1 MNLHPTA
8 GKSLLPTNRTF
19 VFEFPYFSTG
29 TARVSKFRGSVG
41 NVWNKKLMSYPR
53 GGEGGEGGRW
63 REERARERE
72 REREGG
78 RGREGEEKK
87 NVGKRN
93 GMADK

>member
-53 GGEGGEGGRW
+53 GGGGGREGGGGGG
-63 REERARERE
+63 ESERE

-78 RGREGEEKK
+78 REGERGGGEKK
-87 NVGKRN
+87 RWQEKRY
-93 GMADK
+93 GR

>member
-53 GGEGGEGGRW
+53 GGEGGGGEGEGG
-63 REERARERE
+63 ESGRE

-78 RGREGEEKK
+78 REGERGGGEKK
-87 NVGKRN
+87 RWQEKRY
-93 GMADK
+93 GR